1 LYKGREREWF
11 IRALQID
18 SSKSSEGSSKKLSFS
33 IFCISA
39 NKVRSSSFG
48 LAGRA
53 FPKLLTLLRKVSLEG
68 DLLVEG
74 EGGIFYGLL
83 ICLNAS
89 MLLSEK

>member
-1 LYKGREREWF
+1 M
-11 IRALQID
+11 
-18 SSKSSEGSSKKLSFS
+18 
-33 IFCISA
+33 
-39 NKVRSSSFG
+39 RSSSFG